1 VGSFFG
7 GIGSEGFSALKM
19 NRKSVSIELKESYF
33 ALNKKNHEAAVKEK
47 SVLTLK
53 F

>member
-1 VGSFFG
+1 
-7 GIGSEGFSALKM
+7 M

-33 ALNKKNHEAAVKEK
+33 DMNVKNHKAIDLEK
-47 SVLTLK
+47 KSTLSL